1 MDPNIDFDADV
12 DFSVDGSGEL
22 DALNTAEK
30 KSKKSKKP
38 ISRFSLF
45 VSGSYGVCVFG
56 VTGSILIRMNLSTT
70 AHLTLASAM
79 GLLVGWFAALLFH
92 QLKNTT
98 VDSSASINELAGK
111 EAVVV
116 LAIRPGSTGK
126 VRVRIKEQDLEIA
139 ATSNHPDALDID
151 QRVTIVNSRT
161 AKLLSPLHPKPI
173 RTKPIIDLIRD
184 NPAAAGAIL

>member
-1 MDPNIDFDADV
+1 
-12 DFSVDGSGEL
+12 
-22 DALNTAEK
+22 
-30 KSKKSKKP
+30 
-38 ISRFSLF
+38 
-45 VSGSYGVCVFG
+45 
-56 VTGSILIRMNLSTT
+56 MNLSTT

-151 QRVTIVNSRT
+151 QRVTIVNSKDGQVAVT
-161 AKLLSPLHPKPI
+161 PSSKA
-173 RTKPIIDLIRD
+173 D
-184 NPAAAGAIL
+184 